1 MFDSNFTA
9 GDLVTHGTFVLV
21 DDRDKTVYVTRDGDL
36 MYVTT
41 EWKNLSAVLEANA
54 RAASEFSKT
63 QKLGDMERVA
73 SIPLGVYH
81 QWAAEGIMEDDKAL
95 ARRLNDSDFS
105 KFRTNNLKV

>member
-1 MFDSNFTA
+1 M
-9 GDLVTHGTFVLV
+9 VTHGTFVLV
-21 DDRDKTVYVTRDGDL
+21 DDADKTVYVTRDGEL

-54 RAASEFSKT
+54 RAAAEFSKT

-81 QWAAEGIMEDDKAL
+81 QWANEGIMDDDKAL
-95 ARRLNDSDFS
+95 ARRLNDVDFS
-105 KFRTNNLKV
+105 KFRTNSLKV